1 MKKLARLEWIERTF
15 GRDYVLPYRVC
26 KDHYEIF
33 LAVSGFEIVKKTW
46 GIRTDFHNGTS
57 QGFNLPFIH
66 HGTPQEAAKLWDE
79 YGTKLIYIVCENV
92 LRRRYSAVAVKID
105 SEHIYVEWNDKE
117 PEISQRQMYRNL
129 ENLRRIAVGPNNL
142 VFPWPGGDPV
152 RSVRPEYVRDLKFDQ
167 IYDVMIH
174 DPDVKETT
182 FTLREDGK
190 LVVW

>member
-1 MKKLARLEWIERTF
+1 MKKLARLAWIERTF
-15 GRDYVLPYRVC
+15 GKEFILPYRACLTRSEVF
-26 KDHYEIF
+26 EAI
-33 LAVSGFEIVKKTW
+33 VGFELVKKTW
-46 GIRTDFHNGTS
+46 GIRTDFPNGAS

-66 HGTPQEAAKLWDE
+66 HGTPQKAQELWDQ
-79 YGTKLIYIVCENV
+79 YGNKLIYIVVENV
-92 LRRRYSAVAVKID
+92 LRRRYSAVAVRID
-105 SEHIYVEWNDKE
+105 AEHLYIEWNDKE
-117 PEISQRQMYRNL
+117 PEISQRDMYKRL

-174 DPDVKETT
+174 DPDIKETT